1 MKKNAP
7 KRNIGSKNNVN
18 PIINESVI
26 KRIPINFINEKINV
40 GIIKYKANLGK
51 KN

>member
-1 MKKNAP
+1 MNQNAP
-7 KRNIGSKNNVN
+7 KRKIGSKNNVN